1 MGFSGFTILT
11 IDKNNSSRRIL
22 KYIFTDDNLD
32 EFISL
37 CQELEEEDDEKLI
50 RNEFQRWLTD
60 ELLED
65 LEQIFEKLIQKF
77 RGLALNFYVFNN
89 GDEKTKYTYKIQNNI
104 FMKTKET
111 FDIPIQKGMRLIYD
125 KFRRKH
131 FWIF

>member
-50 RNEFQRWLTD
+50 RNEFQ
-60 ELLED
+60 
-65 LEQIFEKLIQKF
+65 
-77 RGLALNFYVFNN
+77 
-89 GDEKTKYTYKIQNNI
+89 
-104 FMKTKET
+104 
-111 FDIPIQKGMRLIYD
+111 
-125 KFRRKH
+125 
-131 FWIF
+131 